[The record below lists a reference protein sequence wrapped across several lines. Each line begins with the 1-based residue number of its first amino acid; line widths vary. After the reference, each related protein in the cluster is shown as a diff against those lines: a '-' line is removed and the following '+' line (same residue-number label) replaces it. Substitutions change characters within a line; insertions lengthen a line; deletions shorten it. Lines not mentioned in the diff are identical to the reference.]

1 MRKNM
6 KIHHKVRELTI
17 RHEPDQ
23 DLRVIY
29 LVEHFY
35 GEKEDGKPIW
45 LKTKILTKDG
55 WRDHEEGTCFPV
67 EKLPSIS
74 GKDLWLQ
81 SEMEKALAKW
91 EAHIREYIE
100 DQRTE

>member
-1 MRKNM
+1 M
-6 KIHHKVRELTI
+6 KIHHKIREL
-17 RHEPDQ
+17 HVKNEHAY

-35 GEKEDGKPIW
+35 GQDEEGKPVW
-45 LKTKILTKDG
+45 VKTKILTKDG
-55 WRDHEEGTCFPV
+55 WRDHQEGTSFPI

-81 SEMEKALAKW
+81 DKLEKRLEEW
-91 EAHIREYIE
+91 STYIREHLG
-100 DQRTE
+100 D